1 MNQETSYERN
11 RVVAREYCV
20 VPSYDS
26 GNNVVLPAD
35 GESKD

>member
-1 MNQETSYERN
+1 MNQEMYYERS

-26 GNNVVLPAD
+26 GNNVLLPAD
-35 GESKD
+35 GEGKN